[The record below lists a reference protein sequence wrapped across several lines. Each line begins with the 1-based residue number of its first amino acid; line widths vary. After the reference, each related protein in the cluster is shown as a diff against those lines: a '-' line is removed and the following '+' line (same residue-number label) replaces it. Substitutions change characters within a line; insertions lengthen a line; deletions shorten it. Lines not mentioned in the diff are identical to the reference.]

1 MLFNSFIFII
11 FLAAVIPIYY
21 LLPKSNRKY
30 FLILASYVFYGYWDW
45 RFCSLLLI
53 STVIDFYV
61 SKYLDRTDKPNLR
74 KVLLLVSVFANLGI
88 LGFFKYFQF
97 FVDSVSPVAGIF
109 GGNLDYLHM
118 NVILPVGI
126 SFYTFQTMSYTI
138 DVFRKKIK
146 PAASFADFSLYVS
159 FFPQLVAGPIER
171 AGHLLPQISIMNKP
185 TRQQVNT
192 GIILIIT
199 GMFKK
204 VMIGDTSGRIVD
216 NIFANPEFYK
226 SDELLAALILFS
238 IQIYA
243 DFSGYSSIA
252 RGTARLFGVELMRN
266 FEQPYLSSNIT
277 EFWRRWHISLSTWLR
292 DYLYIP
298 LGGSRK
304 GKFRT
309 EINLMV
315 TMILGGLWHG
325 ANWTFV
331 IWGALH
337 GIYLIIHK
345 LILRGKQIKTRF
357 EYTSFKSLLIF
368 ASKVILTF
376 SLVLIT
382 WLFFRAE
389 SFPQAFL
396 IIGKFI
402 SWEDGEFTMRFIR
415 ITGIFLAV
423 VLTMDI
429 LEYYTRKHSFLTLIK
444 SIPVRYAIMSAL
456 ILVTMIYMFQSEP
469 LPFIYFQF

>member
-11 FLAAVIPIYY
+11 FLAAVIPLYYY
-21 LLPKSNRKY
+21 LPKIWRKY

-61 SKYLDRTDKPNLR
+61 SKYLDRTEKLSLR
-74 KVLLLVSVFANLGI
+74 KTLLFISIIANLGI

-118 NVILPVGI
+118 NIILPVGI

-138 DVFRKKIK
+138 DVYRKKIK
-146 PAASFADFSLYVS
+146 PAEDFADFSLYVS

-171 AGHLLPQISIMNKP
+171 AGHLLPQIKLMNKP

-192 GIILIIT
+192 GIILIVT
-199 GMFKK
+199 GLFKK
-204 VMIGDTSGRIVD
+204 VMIGDTTGKIVD

-266 FEQPYLSSNIT
+266 FEQPYLSSNVT

-292 DYLYIP
+292 DYIYIP

-309 EINLMV
+309 ELNLML
-315 TMILGGLWHG
+315 TMLLGGLWHG

-331 IWGALH
+331 IWGGLH
-337 GIYLIIHK
+337 GLYLIIHK
-345 LILRGKQIKTRF
+345 LILRGKEIKARF

-389 SFPQAFL
+389 SFSQAFL

-402 SWEDGEFTMRFIR
+402 NWENGEFTLRFIR
-415 ITGIFLAV
+415 ITGIFLIV
-423 VLTMDI
+423 VLAFDV
-429 LEYYTRKHSFLTLIK
+429 LEYYTRKHSFMTLIK

-456 ILVTMIYMFQSEP
+456 LFVTLIYMFQSEP

>member
-1 MLFNSFIFII
+1 
-11 FLAAVIPIYY
+11 
-21 LLPKSNRKY
+21 
-30 FLILASYVFYGYWDW
+30 VFYGYWDW

-53 STVIDFYV
+53 STVVDFYV
-61 SKYLDRTDKPNLR
+61 SKNLDRTEKPSLR
-74 KVLLLVSVFANLGI
+74 KALLFISIAVNLGI

-138 DVFRKKIK
+138 DVYRKKIK
-146 PAASFADFSLYVS
+146 SAANFADFSLYVS

-171 AGHLLPQISIMNKP
+171 AGHLLPQIKLMNTP

-192 GIILIIT
+192 GIILIVT
-199 GMFKK
+199 GLFKK
-204 VMIGDTSGRIVD
+204 VMIGDTTGKIVD

-252 RGTARLFGVELMRN
+252 RGTARLFGIELMRN

-309 EINLMV
+309 ELNIML
-315 TMILGGLWHG
+315 TMLLGGLWHG

-331 IWGALH
+331 IWGGLH
-337 GIYLIIHK
+337 GLYLIIHK
-345 LILRGKQIKTRF
+345 LVLRGKEIKTRF

-368 ASKVILTF
+368 SSKVILTF

-389 SFPQAFL
+389 SFSQAFL

-402 SWEDGEFTMRFIR
+402 NWENGEFTLRFIR
-415 ITGIFLAV
+415 ITGIFLFV
-423 VLTMDI
+423 ILVFDV
-429 LEYYTRKHSFLTLIK
+429 LEYYTRKHSFLTLIR
-444 SIPVRYAIMSAL
+444 SIPVRYAVMSAL
-456 ILVTMIYMFQSEP
+456 LFVTLIYMFQSEP

>member
-1 MLFNSFIFII
+1 MLFNSFIFLF
-11 FLAAVIPIYY
+11 FLTLVIPLYFI
-21 LLPKSNRKY
+21 LPRNYRKY
-30 FLILASYVFYGYWDW
+30 FLILASYFFYGYWDW
-45 RFCSLLLI
+45 RFCSLLLT
-53 STVIDFYV
+53 STIVDFYV
-61 SKYLDRTDKPNLR
+61 SKYIDKTDNPAR
-74 KVLLLVSVFANLGI
+74 KKVWLMLSIFTNLGI

-118 NVILPVGI
+118 NIILPVGI

-138 DVFRKKIK
+138 DVYRGNLK
-146 PAASFADFSLYVS
+146 PTDSFADFSLFVS

-171 AGHLLPQISIMNKP
+171 AAHLLPQIKIMNKP
-185 TRQQVNT
+185 TREQVNT

-204 VMIGDTSGRIVD
+204 VMIGDTTGRIVD
-216 NIFANPEFYK
+216 NIFANPGYYK
-226 SDELLAALILFS
+226 SDELLFALLLFS

-252 RGTARLFGVELMRN
+252 RGTARLFGIELMKN
-266 FEQPYLSSNIT
+266 FEQPYLSTNIT

-298 LGGSRK
+298 LGGNRK
-304 GKFRT
+304 GKLRT
-309 EINLMV
+309 DINLML
-315 TMILGGLWHG
+315 TMLLGGLWHG

-331 IWGALH
+331 IWGGLH

-345 LILRGKQIKTRF
+345 LILRGKEIKSRF
-357 EYTSFKSLLIF
+357 EYTSFKSLVIF
-368 ASKVILTF
+368 SLKVLVTF
-376 SLVLIT
+376 ALVLIA

-389 SFPQAFL
+389 GLPQAFM
-396 IIGKFI
+396 IFGKFVQ
-402 SWEDGEFTMRFIR
+402 WQNGEFTVRFAR
-415 ITGIFLAV
+415 ITGIFMFIIILS
-423 VLTMDI
+423 DF
-429 LEYYTRKHSFLTLIK
+429 LEYYTRKHSFMVLVRTV
-444 SIPVRYAIMSAL
+444 PARYAVLSAFL
-456 ILVTMIYMFQSEP
+456 IITLIYMFQSEP

>member
-1 MLFNSFIFII
+1 MLFNTFIFFI
-11 FLAAVIPIYY
+11 FLAVIIPIYY
-21 LLPKSNRKY
+21 LLSKNWRKY
-30 FLILASYVFYGYWDW
+30 FLILASYIFYGYWDW

-53 STVIDFYV
+53 STVVDFYA
-61 SKYLDRTDKPNLR
+61 SKYMDRTENPAKR
-74 KVLLLVSVFANLGI
+74 RSLLLVSVFTNLGI

-138 DVFRKKIK
+138 DIYRRKLK
-146 PAASFADFSLYVS
+146 PAENFADFSLYVS

-171 AGHLLPQISIMNKP
+171 AGHLLPQIRLMNNP
-185 TRQQVNT
+185 TKSQINT
-192 GIILIIT
+192 GIILIVT

-204 VMIGDTSGRIVD
+204 VMIGDTTGRIVD
-216 NIFANPEFYK
+216 NIFANPGFYK

-252 RGTARLFGVELMRN
+252 RGTARLFGIELMRN

-277 EFWRRWHISLSTWLR
+277 EFWRRWHISLSSWLR

-298 LGGSRK
+298 LGGNRK
-304 GKFRT
+304 GKIRT
-309 EINLMV
+309 DVNLMI
-315 TMILGGLWHG
+315 TMLLGGLWHG

-331 IWGALH
+331 IWGGLH

-345 LILRGKQIKTRF
+345 LISRGKEIKTRF
-357 EYTSFKSLLIF
+357 EYTSFKSLLVF
-368 ASKVILTF
+368 SFKVLMTF
-376 SLVLIT
+376 LLVLVT

-389 SFPQAFL
+389 SFPQVFL

-402 SWEDGEFTMRFIR
+402 NWEDGEFTQRFIR
-415 ITGIFLAV
+415 MTGIFIIVIFSL
-423 VLTMDI
+423 DI
-429 LEYYTRKHSFLTLIK
+429 LEYYSKRHSFLIK
-444 SIPVRYAIMSAL
+444 LKSVPVRYG
-456 ILVTMIYMFQSEP
+456 ILAGIFIVTLIYMFQSEP

>member
-11 FLAAVIPIYY
+11 FLATVIPLYYY
-21 LLPKSNRKY
+21 LPKIWRKY

-61 SKYLDRTDKPNLR
+61 SKYLDRTEKPSLR
-74 KVLLLVSVFANLGI
+74 KTLLFVSIIANLGI

-118 NVILPVGI
+118 NIILPVGI

-138 DVFRKKIK
+138 DVYRKKIK
-146 PAASFADFSLYVS
+146 PAEDFADFSLYVS

-171 AGHLLPQISIMNKP
+171 AGHLLPQIKLMNKP

-192 GIILIIT
+192 GIILIVT
-199 GMFKK
+199 GLFKK
-204 VMIGDTSGRIVD
+204 VMIGDTTGKIVD

-266 FEQPYLSSNIT
+266 FEQPYLSSNVT

-292 DYLYIP
+292 DYIYIP

-309 EINLMV
+309 ELNLML
-315 TMILGGLWHG
+315 TMLLGGLWHG

-331 IWGALH
+331 IWGGLH
-337 GIYLIIHK
+337 GLYLIIHK
-345 LILRGKQIKTRF
+345 LILRGKEIKARF

-389 SFPQAFL
+389 SFSQAFL

-402 SWEDGEFTMRFIR
+402 NWENGEFTLRFIR
-415 ITGIFLAV
+415 ITGIFLIV
-423 VLTMDI
+423 VLAFDV
-429 LEYYTRKHSFLTLIK
+429 LEYYTRKHSFMTLIK

-456 ILVTMIYMFQSEP
+456 LFVTLIYMFQSEP